1 MNRLDAFTENDLA
14 IKGQVNILNVDELYW
29 GRLKLNVKEHSLYFD
44 QSYIRITKTE
54 FKLLCL
60 LMMHPRQVFSR
71 NQILVAIDVLPG
83 IGSNHLI
90 DTHASRIRRKIL
102 EAGGPLVIDVIRGV
116 GFRLADPARY
126 PADAEESVVI

>member
-60 LMMHPRQVFSR
+60 LMMNPRQVFSR
-71 NQILVAIDVLPG
+71 NQILAAIDVLPG

>member
-54 FKLLCL
+54 FKLLFL
-60 LMMHPRQVFSR
+60 LMMNPRQVFSR
-71 NQILVAIDVLPG
+71 NQILAAIDVLPG

>member
-1 MNRLDAFTENDLA
+1 MNKLEALKEADFM
-14 IKGQVNILNVDELYW
+14 NVDVLYW
-29 GRLKLNVKEHSLYFD
+29 GRLKLNLKEHSLYFD

-54 FKLLCL
+54 FKLLFL
-60 LMMHPRQVFSR
+60 LMMNPRQVFSR
-71 NQILVAIDVLPG
+71 NQILAAIDVLPG